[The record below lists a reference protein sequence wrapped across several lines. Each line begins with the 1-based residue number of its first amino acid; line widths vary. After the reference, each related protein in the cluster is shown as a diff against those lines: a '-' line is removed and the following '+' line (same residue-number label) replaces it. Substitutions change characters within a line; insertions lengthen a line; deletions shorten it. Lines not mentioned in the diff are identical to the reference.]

1 MILVTGGAG
10 FIGSNLVN
18 ALSKK
23 GYEVF
28 ICDYP
33 NVVIKNYFIKLD
45 ILTKIIDPSKIFEFV
60 SKRNIKVIFHLGAIS
75 STTFENNNKYWVDN
89 VLFSTKLW
97 TICSK
102 KNIRLIY
109 ASSAATYGNGLSGF
123 DDNENIG
130 YLKQL
135 EALNVYGW
143 TKNQVDIR
151 NIFAKES
158 LNIRPPQWV
167 ALKFFNVYGNNE
179 YHKDNMISIVL
190 KTYLQIKKGYQTNL
204 FKSYKKSY
212 KDGEQKRDFI
222 YVKDCISILLWFLEN
237 ENLCGIFNIGTGVAN
252 TFNDLVANV
261 YRCLNRN
268 VNIKYIEM
276 PDSLKKQYQ
285 YETRANLTKLRNFGY
300 KKRFHTLKEGIS
312 DYIEILE
319 SSDFVS

>member
-18 ALSKK
+18 ELSEN

-28 ICDYP
+28 ICDYS
-33 NVVIKNYFIKLD
+33 NVLIKSYFVNSNFVN
-45 ILTKIIDPSKIFEFV
+45 KIIDPSKIFEFLNN
-60 SKRNIKVIFHLGAIS
+60 SNIKIIFHLGAIS
-75 STTFENNNKYWVDN
+75 STTFENNHKYWVDN

-97 TICSK
+97 NICSK

-109 ASSAATYGNGLSGF
+109 ASSAATYGNGHTGF
-123 DDNENIG
+123 DDYEDVG
-130 YLKQL
+130 YLKNL

-143 TKNQVDIR
+143 TKNQVDVR
-151 NIFAKES
+151 NVFAKENF
-158 LNIRPPQWV
+158 NIKPPQWV
-167 ALKFFNVYGNNE
+167 GLKFFNVYGNNE

-204 FKSYKKSY
+204 FKSYKESY

-237 ENLCGIFNIGTGVAN
+237 KNLSGIFNVGTGEAN

-261 YRCLNRN
+261 YFCLNRN

-285 YETRANLTKLRNFGY
+285 YETKANLNKLRNFGY
-300 KKRFHTLKEGIS
+300 KKEFYTLKEGIS

-319 SSDFVS
+319 SSDYVS